1 MDENAIIL
9 ALITFTCT
17 FVAYYAGRYFGGAK
31 GQAVG
36 MAIVMVWLKNRPESW
51 ANCEKDFYRDMKNL

>member
-1 MDENAIIL
+1 MDAYTL
-9 ALITFTCT
+9 TAITFVCT
-17 FVAYYAGRYFGGAK
+17 FVAYYVGMYVGGAK

-51 ANCEKDFYRDMKNL
+51 SSCEKDFFKDMRDL

>member
-1 MDENAIIL
+1 MDAYTL
-9 ALITFTCT
+9 TAITFACT
-17 FVAYYAGRYFGGAK
+17 FVAYYVGVYVGGAK

-51 ANCEKDFYRDMKNL
+51 ANCEKDFFKDMRDL